1 MKSRAVKRCGLGHC
15 PYCHIKD
22 VYSNTCMYNTI
33 NPVVMSNL
41 CIKFPLGCP
50 FEGTPGKTE
59 PEPSPDDGTIE
70 QLMHLLDT

>member
-1 MKSRAVKRCGLGHC
+1 
-15 PYCHIKD
+15 
-22 VYSNTCMYNTI
+22 MYNTI
-33 NPVVMSNL
+33 NPVVISNL

-59 PEPSPDDGTIE
+59 PEPLPDDGTIE